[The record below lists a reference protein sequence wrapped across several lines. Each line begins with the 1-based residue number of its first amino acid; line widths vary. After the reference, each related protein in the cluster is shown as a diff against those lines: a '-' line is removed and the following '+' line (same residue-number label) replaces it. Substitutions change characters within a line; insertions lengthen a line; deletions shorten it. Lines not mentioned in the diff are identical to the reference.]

1 MAADTGQDLVKG
13 EPELCL
19 EHEEDANHINIKVPL
34 RPPFLE
40 QDWLGCERDRPGW
53 GAVDLQSTE
62 KGAHQCCVQPAPLL
76 LRALET

>member
-40 QDWLGCERDRPGW
+40 QDWLGCERDLLEQRPN
-53 GAVDLQSTE
+53 S
-62 KGAHQCCVQPAPLL
+62 APGSATATP
-76 LRALET
+76 RNGDGGGG